1 MTIVVDASV
10 AVKFSV
16 EELGSAEALELIRTE
31 PSLVAPDLI
40 LTEVANA
47 YWAMVR
53 RSRLLMIHAE
63 RHLDDLPSYFDRLY
77 PTGALIKD
85 ALAIAFALRHP
96 VYDCVYLALAARL
109 QCRLITADQKFHA
122 KAVDRYPIDLLAF
135 DREG

>member
-1 MTIVVDASV
+1 MTLVVDASV

-16 EELGSAEALELIRTE
+16 EESGSSEAVELIRTE

-40 LTEVANA
+40 LTEAANA

-53 RSRLLMIHAE
+53 RGRLLMIHAE
-63 RHLDDLPSYFDRLY
+63 RHLDDLPGYFERLY
-77 PTGALIKD
+77 PTGTLIRE

-96 VYDCVYLALAARL
+96 VYDCVYLALATRL
-109 QCRLITADQKFHA
+109 RCRLVTADRKFHA
-122 KAVDRYPIDLLAF
+122 KAFGHYPIDLLAF